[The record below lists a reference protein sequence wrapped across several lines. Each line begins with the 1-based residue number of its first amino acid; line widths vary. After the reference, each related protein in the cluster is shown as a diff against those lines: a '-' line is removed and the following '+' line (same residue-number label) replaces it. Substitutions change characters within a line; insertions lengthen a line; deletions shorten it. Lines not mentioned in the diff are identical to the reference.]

1 MVGSTV
7 IEDEMPNTA
16 EVNEMS
22 HSVLGAPEWVAKK
35 LGLPANRVAILETIY
50 NPNFDRRY
58 YILLE
63 YLAHRA
69 VDIDETEIPNNAV
82 SNADGI
88 PNRPRS
94 RLLRQTEREYPGLL
108 SVLAQAPAQ
117 SACNF
122 APVKMRTA
130 SGIVQVELDSDN
142 EDEPDFPPYHFGFGR
157 ARLKHQGSDIYVLHS
172 YTGRPTGK
180 QSSSMQ
186 YKAVYLYGAT
196 PQLLRSQINEVT
208 KWAFERAKPDRK
220 PRTGKYQLYTLEI
233 YMTKARWKCQ
243 GWKKSRTL
251 ESIFLKEGMMDAI
264 IEDFRRF
271 TSKGT
276 KAFYTRHGVPHRRS
290 YVFHGPPGTG
300 KTSTIRALAGNL
312 NLSACFLELG
322 DDHMS
327 NSHLQ
332 QALRTLPLPAM
343 LVIEDIDVVF
353 KPNRDAKNPR
363 SPLTFSGLLNAL
375 DGLVST
381 DGVLTVM
388 TTNHL
393 NRLDPALIRPGRID
407 RRFEFTK
414 PTNKQFSDM
423 FRSFYPDEKDAHYA
437 QQFADI
443 VVGRAEK
450 EARSIAT
457 LMELFIYTRDLSAK
471 ETVDSVDSFFK
482 EFYPGS
488 GPDVY
493 ASIYS

>member
-1 MVGSTV
+1 MVGST
-7 IEDEMPNTA
+7 PNEEYVPSA
-16 EVNEMS
+16 ADVNGMA
-22 HSVLGAPEWVAKK
+22 HCVLGAPEWVANK
-35 LGLPANRVAILETIY
+35 LGMPANKVAVLETIHY
-50 NPNFDRRY
+50 PNYDKRY
-58 YILLE
+58 HILLE

-69 VDIDETEIPNNAV
+69 VDIDETEVPTAPKV
-82 SNADGI
+82 KADAQTK
-88 PNRPRS
+88 RS
-94 RLLRQTEREYPGLL
+94 RLLKQTEREYPGVL
-108 SVLAQAPAQ
+108 SLVTQAPTR

-122 APVKMRTA
+122 SPAKVRTPT
-130 SGIVQVELDSDN
+130 GFMQLELDPDDD
-142 EDEPDFPPYHFGFGR
+142 DEPDYPPYHLGFGR
-157 ARLKHQGSDIYVLHS
+157 ARLKHEGSDIYVLHT

-196 PQLLRSQINEVT
+196 PELLRSQIKEVT
-208 KWAFERAKPDRK
+208 EWAFERGKPDRK
-220 PRTGKYQLYTLEI
+220 PRPGKYQLYTLEVC
-233 YMTKARWKCQ
+233 MSLARWRCK
-243 GWKKSRTL
+243 GWKKSRTV
-251 ESIFLKEGMMDAI
+251 ETIFLKDGMMGAI
-264 IEDFRRF
+264 IDDFRKF

-276 KAFYTRHGVPHRRS
+276 IEFYTRHGVPHRRS
-290 YVFHGPPGTG
+290 YIFHGPPGTG
-300 KTSTIRALAGNL
+300 KTSTIRALAGHL

-353 KPNRDAKNPR
+353 KPDRDAKNPR

-393 NRLDPALIRPGRID
+393 DRLDPALIRPGRID

-414 PTNKQFSDM
+414 PTNKQFLDM
-423 FRSFYPDEKDAHYA
+423 FRSFYPDDKDAEYA

-443 VVGRAEK
+443 IVGRSEK
-450 EARSIAT
+450 EAKSIAT
-457 LMELFIYTRDLSAK
+457 LTELFIYTRDLSAK
-471 ETVDSVDSFFK
+471 GTVESVDKFFK
-482 EFYPGS
+482 EFFPNS
-488 GPDVY
+488 GPDSH
-493 ASIYS
+493 AFIYS